1 MVRVIGDVLGPEE
14 SEVGPQ
20 ESSTKH
26 QGTME
31 KLKTTLS
38 QGQDDG
44 EMRAEN

>member
-1 MVRVIGDVLGPEE
+1 MVMVIGDVLGPEE

-26 QGTME
+26 QRDME
-31 KLKTTLS
+31 KLETTLS

-44 EMRAEN
+44 EKCAEN